1 VWNFFRLT
9 LFVLRLRLI
18 FIVTVGREVISFV
31 AVNTFLVVP
40 QKAVASCMAV
50 FLATL
55 AERPFRFLVRLL
67 INVLVIHIA
76 CFQILKL
83 VAHPLE
89 SEGFFFFFPFA
100 LPKLAFSDLF
110 VFLCCSAS
118 LLITPINSC
127 DDISLKGL
135 HVA

>member
-18 FIVTVGREVISFV
+18 FIVTVGRKVISFV

-40 QKAVASCMAV
+40 QKAVASRMAV

-55 AERPFRFLVRLL
+55 AERPFQFLVRLL
-67 INVLVIHIA
+67 INVLVVHIT

-83 VAHPLE
+83 VA
-89 SEGFFFFFPFA
+89 
-100 LPKLAFSDLF
+100 
-110 VFLCCSAS
+110 CCSS
-118 LLITPINSC
+118 T
-127 DDISLKGL
+127 
-135 HVA
+135 